1 MKSNHQVNFDIL
13 NFKILFNSTIN
24 MDVFFNFVQILN
36 KDYMFNISL
45 SIFIEIQA
53 SSQSI
58 LAF

>member
-13 NFKILFNSTIN
+13 NFKILFNSMIN

-36 KDYMFNISL
+36 KDYMFNEGL